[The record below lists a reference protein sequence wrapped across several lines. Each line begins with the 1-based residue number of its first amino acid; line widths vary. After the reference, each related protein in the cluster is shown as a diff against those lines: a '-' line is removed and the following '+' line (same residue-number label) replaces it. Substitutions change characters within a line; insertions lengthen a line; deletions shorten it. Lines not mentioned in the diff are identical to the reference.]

1 MGARVSKL
9 RIGVIYGGRS
19 VEHEVSVVTALQA
32 MEALNP
38 ERYEIVPLYIT
49 KQGEWFTGAAL
60 RKLATYEANSDAR
73 RTLTRVSIAP
83 FSNGGVLQVAERS
96 RLLPLGG
103 PARIV
108 VDVVMPCIHGTF
120 GEDGTLQG
128 LLELAD
134 LPYVGSGVLGSAVG
148 MDKIA
153 MKALFRS
160 VDLPIVDCSVIRRA
174 EWEKQPE
181 QVVERIERSVG
192 YPAFVK
198 PANLGSSVG
207 ITKATDQ
214 TSLRDALDVASRY
227 DVRMLVERA
236 IEGAID
242 VNCSVLGYADDLR
255 VSVCEQPVAWESFLS
270 YEDKYI
276 RGGKG
281 QGMKGTS
288 RRIPAPIPAAL
299 TEQIQSLA
307 RRAFQVIDAAGVARI
322 DFLVTPDGTAYV
334 NEINTTPGSLSFYLW
349 EATDLPFPRLLDR
362 LVEIAQLRHADRQ
375 QTSYSFDS
383 DLIMKTLAGAGKGRR

>member
-1 MGARVSKL
+1 MSKL
-9 RIGVIYGGRS
+9 RVGVIYGGRS

-38 ERYEIVPLYIT
+38 ERYDVVPLYIT
-49 KQGEWFTGAAL
+49 KQGEWLTGAAL
-60 RKLATYEANSDAR
+60 RKLATYQPDSDAR
-73 RTLTRVSIAP
+73 RSLSRVSIAP
-83 FSNGGVLQVAERS
+83 YPNDGVLLIAERS
-96 RLLPLGG
+96 RLLPFGG
-103 PARIV
+103 STRLV
-108 VDVVMPCIHGTF
+108 VDVVIPCIHGTF

-128 LLELAD
+128 LLEMAD
-134 LPYVGSGVLGSAVG
+134 LPYVGSGVLASAVG

-160 VDLPIVDCSVIRRA
+160 VDLPIIDCSVIRRH
-174 EWEKQPE
+174 EWEQQPD
-181 QVVERIERSVG
+181 QVVARIERLVG
-192 YPAFVK
+192 YPSFVK

-214 TSLRDALDVASRY
+214 TSLRNALDVAARY

-236 IEGAID
+236 IEGAVD

-255 VSVCEQPVAWESFLS
+255 VSVCEQPVAWENFLS

-281 QGMKGTS
+281 QGMKGAS
-288 RRIPAPIPAAL
+288 RRIPAPISAGL
-299 TEQIQSLA
+299 TEHIQALA
-307 RRAFQVIDAAGVARI
+307 RRTFQVIDAAGVARI

-349 EATDLPFPRLLDR
+349 EATDLPFPRLMDR
-362 LVEIAQLRHADRQ
+362 LVEIAQVRHADRQ
-375 QTSYSFDS
+375 ETSYSFDS
-383 DLIMKTLAGAGKGRR
+383 DLIAKTLAGAGKARR